1 MITENET
8 GILEEDAEA
17 PVIIKTKL
25 DGPPFDPSTYVIFD
39 EYSWDFHHDEC
50 YDFARLINNN
60 PSHLAK
66 LWQLM
71 EFDGDADKWVTLSVT
86 PAE

>member
-1 MITENET
+1 MSVET
-8 GILEEDAEA
+8 IQQEKGTDA

-25 DGPPFDPSTYVIFD
+25 DGPPFDSDTHVIFD
-39 EYSWDFHHDEC
+39 EHSWNNHHDEC
-50 YDFARLINNN
+50 WGFARFIRDR
-60 PSHLAK
+60 PDHLAQ

-71 EFDGDADKWVTLSVT
+71 EFRGDTDKWVTLSVT